1 MSRKSPENKHDQTA
15 DEHQRNLVQ
24 LIKKFSYGHHLHTV
38 LADFVELC
46 ATGISNAVDQQ
57 QFQAREKRYMEIVGK
72 YSRDEVGLFPQ
83 MLAELT
89 LSLERRVANMREAAR
104 HSGSTAG
111 LPDVLG
117 ETYMLLEL
125 GNARAG
131 QFFTPYHVSKL
142 IVTMMIGDGG
152 STFREDGFMR
162 LQEPAC
168 GAGGMGIA
176 AAESLHDAGLSFQ
189 QAIPTQRVST
199 STGAVFNGLRA
210 ALMLTFRM
218 FNWSN
223 ANIAL
228 SDRRKPQSARFHL
241 ATCGSWSERGSRG
254 WTSKMRLAYVSPSG
268 LQRPRTACQHSDKI
282 GLSAGMLHTSFY

>member
-1 MSRKSPENKHDQTA
+1 MSRNSAENKDDQTA

-38 LADFVELC
+38 FADFVESC
-46 ATGISNAVDQQ
+46 ATSISNAVDQQ

-104 HSGSTAG
+104 HCGSTAG
-111 LPDVLG
+111 LTDVLG

-131 QFFTPYHVSKL
+131 QFFTPYRVSKL
-142 IVTMMIGDGG
+142 MATMMIGDGG
-152 STFREDGFMR
+152 STVREEGFMR

-168 GAGGMGIA
+168 GAGGMVIA
-176 AAESLHDAGLSFQ
+176 VAESLHDAGLNFQ
-189 QAIPTQRVST
+189 QAIHATCIDIDPCCVHMAYVQLLCGLFGC
-199 STGAVFNGLRA
+199 STGA
-210 ALMLTFRM
+210 MPT
-218 FNWSN
+218 
-223 ANIAL
+223 
-228 SDRRKPQSARFHL
+228 
-241 ATCGSWSERGSRG
+241 
-254 WTSKMRLAYVSPSG
+254 
-268 LQRPRTACQHSDKI
+268 LQ
-282 GLSAGMLHTSFY
+282 